1 VTRSF
6 WPVGVS
12 KARWHVSAA
21 KVPARSVRW
30 VIRARSVADALRDA
44 SFDEII
50 VARLPPG
57 TSQWLVEGLPN
68 RPARRTAL
76 PVTHLV
82 AEAQLARSQP

>member
-1 VTRSF
+1 
-6 WPVGVS
+6 
-12 KARWHVSAA
+12 
-21 KVPARSVRW
+21 
-30 VIRARSVADALRDA
+30 VADALRDA

-50 VARLPPG
+50 LSRLPPG

-68 RPARRTAL
+68 RLARQTGL